1 MPEPGL
7 RERKKQATRRMI
19 ANVATDLF
27 VHRGFD
33 AVTVA
38 EIAEVAGVSKMTVF
52 NYFPRKEDLYLDRH
66 LDRLRELEA
75 VVRDRPA
82 GEPVS
87 VAMRRYHHELL
98 SARHPLSGAVEG
110 VLGFWTVLQSSP
122 ALMSRMVEQE
132 HEIAQMLTGVLTD
145 ETGDEFGARLVANLL
160 TATITTI
167 FHTPVARIIAG
178 DDVAQVQHDQ
188 VAVID
193 QAFDVL
199 EHGLEQGIG
208 RGREPDHSDG

>member
-1 MPEPGL
+1 MAEQGL

-19 ANVATDLF
+19 ADVATGLF
-27 VHRGFD
+27 VTRGFD

-38 EIAEVAGVSKMTVF
+38 EIAQAAGVSKMTVF

-66 LDRLRELEA
+66 LDRLQELES

-87 VAMRRYHHELL
+87 TAMRRYHHELL
-98 SARHPLSGAVEG
+98 ATGHPLSGAIPG
-110 VLGFWTVLQSSP
+110 VHGFWSVLQSSP

-132 HEIAQMLTGVLTD
+132 HEIGDMLAGVLAE
-145 ETGDEFGARLVANLL
+145 ETGDEFSARLVANLL
-160 TATITTI
+160 TATIVTI
-167 FHTPVARIIAG
+167 FRTPVDRIVAG
-178 DDVAQVQHDQ
+178 DDVEQVRRDQ

-193 QAFDVL
+193 RAFDVL
-199 EHGLEQGIG
+199 EQGIG
-208 RGREPDHSDG
+208 PRREQLHSDG

>member
-1 MPEPGL
+1 MAEQGL

-19 ANVATDLF
+19 ADIATGLF
-27 VHRGFD
+27 VVRGFD

-38 EIAEVAGVSKMTVF
+38 EIAEAAGVSKMTVF

-87 VAMRRYHHELL
+87 AAMRRYQHELL
-98 SARHPLSGAVEG
+98 AAQHPLSGAIEG
-110 VLGFWTVLQSSP
+110 VRGFWSVLRDSP

-132 HEIAQMLTGVLTD
+132 HEIAELLAGLLIE
-145 ETGDEFGARLVANLL
+145 ETGDEFRSRLVGSLL

-167 FHTPVARIIAG
+167 WNTAVARIIAG
-178 DDVAQVQHDQ
+178 DDVEQVRRDQ
-188 VAVID
+188 VTVID
-193 QAFDVL
+193 RAFDVL
-199 EHGLEQGIG
+199 EEGIG
-208 RGREPDHSDG
+208 PRREQLHSGG